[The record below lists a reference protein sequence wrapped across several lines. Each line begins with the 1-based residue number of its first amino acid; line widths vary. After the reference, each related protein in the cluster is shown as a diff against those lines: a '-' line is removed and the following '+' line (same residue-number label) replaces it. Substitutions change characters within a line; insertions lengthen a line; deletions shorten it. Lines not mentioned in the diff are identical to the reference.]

1 MIRKRISLGD
11 IKKENIFQ
19 VPERYFDDLPS
30 IIQAKAVKSKSS
42 TMTVSWS
49 ARRTWASVAACS
61 AIAILGY
68 FTLMPKQDSIGE
80 ESLNGVQNQEIVSY
94 LSQQGVPNHDIIE
107 HLDKVDFDG
116 DQAPEM
122 LNNLGISNKDILDN
136 VDVSNVDEEI

>member
-19 VPERYFDDLPS
+19 VPEGYFDDLPS

-42 TMTVSWS
+42 TMTVTWS
-49 ARRTWASVAACS
+49 ARRTWGSVAACS

-68 FTLMPKQDSIGE
+68 FTLMPKQGSIGE
-80 ESLNGVQNQEIVSY
+80 ESLNGVKNQEIVSY

-107 HLDKVDFDG
+107 HLDKVDLEG

-122 LNNLGISNKDILDN
+122 LNNLGISNKDILEN